1 MLDNNHKY
9 KYNGKGENKMENMSV
24 NSVVVYYTG
33 GRSRGYLISAED
45 RNKLMEKLA
54 EMLDYN
60 NVLTVHVG
68 EIFEVEDMM
77 K

>member
-1 MLDNNHKY
+1 
-9 KYNGKGENKMENMSV
+9 MENMSV
-24 NSVVVYYTG
+24 YSVVVYYVNG
-33 GRSRGYLISAED
+33 GSRGYLISAED

>member
-1 MLDNNHKY
+1 MEYVSVFK
-9 KYNGKGENKMENMSV
+9 EVENMSV
-24 NSVVVYYTG
+24 YSVVLYYTG
-33 GRSRGYLISAED
+33 GSSRGFLVYAED

-54 EMLDYN
+54 TFLDYN

-68 EIFEVEDMM
+68 EIFEVEDMT

>member
-1 MLDNNHKY
+1 
-9 KYNGKGENKMENMSV
+9 MENMSV
-24 NSVVVYYTG
+24 YSVVVYYVNG
-33 GRSRGYLISAED
+33 GSRGYLVSAED

-54 EMLDYN
+54 AIFDCN
-60 NVLTVHVG
+60 NVLIQTVHIG

>member
-1 MLDNNHKY
+1 
-9 KYNGKGENKMENMSV
+9 MENMSV
-24 NSVVVYYTG
+24 YYIVVYYVNG
-33 GRSRGYLISAED
+33 GSRGYLASAED

-54 EMLDYN
+54 TFLDYN

>member
-1 MLDNNHKY
+1 
-9 KYNGKGENKMENMSV
+9 MENMSV
-24 NSVVVYYTG
+24 YSVVVYYVNG
-33 GRSRGYLISAED
+33 GSRGYLISAED

-54 EMLDYN
+54 TMLDYN

>member
-1 MLDNNHKY
+1 
-9 KYNGKGENKMENMSV
+9 MENMSV
-24 NSVVVYYTG
+24 YSVVVYYVNG
-33 GRSRGYLISAED
+33 GSRGYLVSAED